1 MQTRWA
7 TLASAPPPSPPS
19 GAGPAPAPEDVHP
32 RRRPRPKAVPAGSL
46 RPPRCHGAAAPAA
59 AAALHAAAGPW
70 TPALRVL
77 LRGGGKWGRG
87 TWRFQPLVSSGACG
101 AVRGAR
107 SCAGRLTARLSRSV
121 TDAAELWST
130 CFTPDSLAAL
140 VGNGA
145 SGRPVAPSTPHGSAA
160 RLWDR
165 RVWDPPPPEGSERP
179 SHSSV
184 ALVPKSVPRGSGS
197 GRFGVSPVV
206 LGSQAPGDQ
215 SLCPVESPFWPE
227 CG

>member
-1 MQTRWA
+1 M
-7 TLASAPPPSPPS
+7 PPPLPPPPLCTLPPGPGPPRFVCYCEGEGS
-19 GAGPAPAPEDVHP
+19 GAG
-32 RRRPRPKAVPAGSL
+32 G
-46 RPPRCHGAAAPAA
+46 
-59 AAALHAAAGPW
+59 
-70 TPALRVL
+70 
-77 LRGGGKWGRG
+77 RGG
-87 TWRFQPLVSSGACG
+87 FNLY
-101 AVRGAR
+101 
-107 SCAGRLTARLSRSV
+107 V